1 MKSGYYGYCGRNGTK
16 SIGNFSGKQTNP
28 FLTASTR
35 PSNIASSIS
44 PVHLRRAF
52 LRTAGVAGVAGVAVT
67 LLRLLREVDEGVES
81 VDRREGVGRGD
92 SIKGPKMRN
101 RVKIDLSDDALIVIV
116 VLFPLR
122 V

>member
-1 MKSGYYGYCGRNGTK
+1 MKSVYYGYCGRNGTK
-16 SIGNFSGKQTNP
+16 SIGNSSGKQTNP
-28 FLTASTR
+28 FPTASTR

-44 PVHLRRAF
+44 PDHLRRAF
-52 LRTAGVAGVAGVAVT
+52 LRTAGVAGVAVT

-81 VDRREGVGRGD
+81 VDRREGVGRGGF
-92 SIKGPKMRN
+92 IKGPKMRN